1 MKILITG
8 DAGFVGRAFHR
19 HFDGKGYDIQGVD
32 IVNGLEARAFF
43 ATDNTCF
50 DLVIHLAAVVGG
62 RKKIEG
68 EPLALAVDLAIDADL
83 FAWAIRTK
91 PKRVVYFSS
100 SAAYPTTMQELDDKN
115 RLVESDINL
124 EDIRNP
130 DLTYG
135 WAKLTGEMLATHAR
149 NEGLKVSVFRPF
161 SGYGADQDLDYPFP
175 TFIKRAVNRQDPFQ
189 VWGDG
194 NQVRDFIHIDD
205 IVQGVLAG
213 IEADVDVANLC
224 TGRATSFND
233 LASIC
238 MNAVGYSAA
247 LEHLRAEPVGV
258 QFRVGD
264 PTKMLTFYEP
274 KISLEQGIFE
284 ALFRD

>member
-19 HFDGKGYDIQGVD
+19 HFDGKGHDIQGVD
-32 IVNGLEARAFF
+32 LVNGLEARAFF

-100 SAAYPTTMQELDDKN
+100 SAAYPTTLQELDDKN
-115 RLVESDINL
+115 CLVESDINL
-124 EDIRNP
+124 ADIRNP

-149 NEGLKVSVFRPF
+149 DQGLKVSVFRPF
-161 SGYGADQDLDYPFP
+161 SGYGADQDFDYPFP

-247 LEHLRAEPVGV
+247 LEHLIAEPVGV

-284 ALFRD
+284 ALFRN